1 MDPRENQVA
10 LDHLDQLVCL
20 EHPVQPVNV
29 DPRDPRE
36 RSELL
41 VPREPKETLD
51 ETEKKENP
59 V

>member
-1 MDPRENQVA
+1 

-41 VPREPKETLD
+41 VPREPKVTLD